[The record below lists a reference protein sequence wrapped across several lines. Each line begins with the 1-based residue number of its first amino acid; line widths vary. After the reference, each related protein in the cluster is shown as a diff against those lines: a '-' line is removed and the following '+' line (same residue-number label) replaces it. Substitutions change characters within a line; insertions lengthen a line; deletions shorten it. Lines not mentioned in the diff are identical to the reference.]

1 MSTVMER
8 DVTPSGRALGAEVTG
23 VDLSRPLDADV
34 VDFLK
39 TAWRDNLVLLFRHQK
54 LEDTDLL
61 RIAEALGGSQATG
74 SRQYFVDAG
83 YKEGSARVSKLP
95 GISYISNL
103 DEDGKPF
110 LKAEHASGSQRL
122 FWHTDNSYVETPP
135 SGSLLYSLQV
145 PVNGGGE
152 TLFANQYAAYESL
165 ADDLKARIAGLHV
178 RHDNSRNT
186 AGGTRPTRKLPATRD
201 EVEGPV
207 HPLVRI
213 HPLSGRKALY
223 LGRRYAAPSSYIVE
237 LPEAESEALLDTLW
251 AHATRPE
258 LTWGHSWTPGEALL
272 WDNRCT
278 LHSRT
283 PADHTQPRV
292 LHRTLVKGEAIIG
305 A

>member
-1 MSTVMER
+1 MSTVIER
-8 DVTPSGRALGAEVTG
+8 DVIPSGKALGAEVTG
-23 VDLSRPLDADV
+23 VDLSRTLTGDTLDFVRA
-34 VDFLK
+34 
-39 TAWRDNLVLLFRHQK
+39 AWRNHLVLLFRHQS
-54 LEDTDLL
+54 LSDEDLL
-61 RIAEALGGSQATG
+61 RVADALGGSQATG

-83 YKEGSARVSKLP
+83 YTDGTARVSRLP

-103 DEDGKPF
+103 DDDGKPF

-122 FWHTDNSYVETPP
+122 FWHTDNSYTETPP
-135 SGSLLYSLQV
+135 KGSLLYSIQV

-152 TLFANQYAAYESL
+152 TLFANQYDAYDSL
-165 ADDLKARIAGLHV
+165 SEHLKAQIEGLHI
-178 RHDNSRNT
+178 RHDTSRNT
-186 AGGTRPTRKLPATRD
+186 AGGTRPTQKLPASRE

-213 HPLSGRKALY
+213 HPDTGRKALY

-237 LPEAESEALLDTLW
+237 LPQDESETLLDTLW
-251 AHATRPE
+251 TNATRPS
-258 LTWGHSWTPGEALL
+258 LTWAHAWTPGEVLL

-283 PADHTQPRV
+283 QADHTQPRE
-292 LHRTLVKGEAIIG
+292 LHRTLVKGEPIIG